1 MFAAP
6 IGMHAAAT
14 VGLLVSAA
22 GFPLV
27 AAPDLQSTIQ
37 TTVYLATIAS
47 PTDSYLPSASTAKK
61 QPARSGRCAA
71 GSAYVVLQ

>member
-22 GFPLV
+22 RLALV
-27 AAPDLQSTIQ
+27 AAPDLQSTIW

-47 PTDSYLPSASTAKK
+47 PTDSDLSTASAAKK
-61 QPARSGRCAA
+61 QPARNVRCATV
-71 GSAYVVLQ
+71 SVYVVLQ